1 MRQKPVELNRL
12 IEIAKIQSTDGS
24 NRIKGIITTNARLM
38 TLLLLYRSGY
48 MVGQYISIE
57 KAIAD
62 TKEAYYDALQR
73 ADQGWHEG
81 TNDPKPFI
89 KYMLS
94 IILSCYKEFEARVS
108 IAYISGTKSTS
119 YDVVKAYVS
128 ERMEEGLDENPECEG
143 ICSGDDF

>member
-12 IEIAKIQSTDGS
+12 IEIAKIQSTDAS
-24 NRIKGIITTNARLM
+24 NRIEGIITTNARLM

-89 KYMLS
+89 KYMLR

-108 IAYISGTKSTS
+108 IAYVSRTKSTS

-128 ERMEEGLDENPECEG
+128 ERMEEGPDENPECEG